1 MRHMEVEAG
10 RAQTRVTE
18 QQLDAAQVD
27 AGFEQ
32 MRRKRVPK
40 QMGINGLGQLGGL
53 PGFFAYE
60 GNSVTG
66 DRLREAVARKEP
78 GLELIELPITA
89 EEWQEV
95 GRQHDQTI
103 AFALALADVDH
114 HPLRVDVGALEVT
127 EFGDPHAGGIQ
138 GREDRA
144 MLEVPWG
151 EQQRLHFV
159 ATQDDW
165 EGLRLLGVGD
175 IVDHP
180 RAMQGGLVQKTEG
193 TDSLDEDAFGDL
205 LLEEME
211 LIGADVL
218 RAKAIG

>member
-1 MRHMEVEAG
+1 MEVEAG

-27 AGFEQ
+27 SCFEE
-32 MRRKRVPK
+32 MGGESVTKE
-40 QMGINGLGQLGGL
+40 MGINGLGQLGGL
-53 PGFFAYE
+53 PGFFACE
-60 GNSVTG
+60 GNPVTG
-66 DRLREAVARKEP
+66 DRLSEAVARKEP

-127 EFGDPHAGGIQ
+127 EFGNPYTGGIK

-144 MLEVPWG
+144 MLEVTWG
-151 EQQRLHFV
+151 E
-159 ATQDDW
+159 
-165 EGLRLLGVGD
+165 
-175 IVDHP
+175 
-180 RAMQGGLVQKTEG
+180 
-193 TDSLDEDAFGDL
+193 
-205 LLEEME
+205 
-211 LIGADVL
+211 
-218 RAKAIG
+218 